1 MKRIITTIFI
11 LFVLTA
17 VSPMRVLA
25 NVQLDNIERS
35 LYGIDYSS
43 DTDSVRIERLEK
55 DIYGEKKSGDISKR
69 IKNIQN
75 DTGYV
80 ENNTSTPV
88 NKNSNNLQNNLSN
101 NLNSNLGNLRPI
113 QQEDATVEYP
123 IVDEMENE
131 VFKTVYKNEDIY
143 KRLDRLEKQVFN
155 RTTSDSLQERVDRL
169 LISVKPAKQQRIA
182 DSYTAD
188 ELDNYYSNSGLEQ
201 INDQS
206 VPFQLAALEQDLLR
220 NSFDRDNISS
230 RLSRL
235 EQKLF
240 KRTFTSDSDISRLQR
255 IMVAY
260 DAKKNSY
267 KYDNNRR
274 MQNMAT
280 VSQIGGILL
289 MILAI
294 LL

>member
-11 LFVLTA
+11 LFIFTA
-17 VSPMRVLA
+17 TTPMSVQA
-25 NVQLDNIERS
+25 NVQLDNLERS
-35 LYGIDYSS
+35 LYGIDFSS
-43 DTDSVRIERLEK
+43 ESDSVRIERLEK

-75 DTGYV
+75 DTGYI
-80 ENNTSTPV
+80 ENNTPKPV
-88 NKNSNNLQNNLSN
+88 NKNNSNVSN
-101 NLNSNLGNLRPI
+101 NLNSQLGNIYPV
-113 QQEDATVEYP
+113 QQEDASVEYP
-123 IVDEMENE
+123 IVDEMEKE
-131 VFKTVYKNEDIY
+131 VFRTVYKNEDIY

-155 RTTSDSLQERVDRL
+155 RTTSDSLQDRVDRL
-169 LISVKPAKQQRIA
+169 RMSVKPAKHQNIA

-240 KRTFTSDSDISRLQR
+240 KRTFTSDSDVSRLQR

-267 KYDNNRR
+267 KYDNNKR

-280 VSQIGGILL
+280 ASQIGGILL